1 MTSLESM
8 RRVVDSGKA
17 GHWLVSPGTEIFSR
31 LFGQDPSGR
40 LREVWNSE
48 PVFLVPVSSWMA
60 AFLNWREYVEA
71 LVESRSF

>member
-17 GHWLVSPGTEIFSR
+17 GHWLVSPGTEISR

-40 LREVWNSE
+40 LREVWKPE
-48 PVFLVPVSSWMA
+48 PVSMVPISSWMA